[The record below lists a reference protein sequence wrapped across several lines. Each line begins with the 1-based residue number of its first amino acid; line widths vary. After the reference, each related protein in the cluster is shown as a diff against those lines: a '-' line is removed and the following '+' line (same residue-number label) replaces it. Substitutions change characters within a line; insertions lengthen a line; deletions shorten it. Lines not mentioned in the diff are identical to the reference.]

1 MTKKNRDKNGRWRHR
16 NVSFHATDEE
26 VKAIDEAV
34 ALSGLTKQEYII
46 NKLTSRDI
54 IIVGNPR
61 VFIRLKKKMEEIYLE
76 LLRLNSSSELSNELL
91 ETIKFVAEIFAGM
104 IERKGDD

>member
-1 MTKKNRDKNGRWRHR
+1 MSAKNRDKHGRWRSKTIAFR
-16 NVSFHATDEE
+16 ASEDEA
-26 VKAIDEAV
+26 KAINEAV

-46 NKLTSRDI
+46 NKLTNRDV

-61 VFIRLKKKMEEIYLE
+61 VFIRLKNKMEQIYIE
-76 LLRLNSSSELSNELL
+76 LLRLNSAHEVSNQFL
-91 ETIKFVAEIFAGM
+91 ETLQFVAKIYAGM